1 MNVYQA
7 RPLLLYASTILKL
20 SDLDTFGMCRIFI
33 PLKELLRGML
43 IRKSSQ

>member
-7 RPLLLYASTILKL
+7 RPLLVYGSTILKL

-33 PLKELLRGML
+33 PFKELLRGML